1 MTRGLG
7 MIHVVT
13 AANRHLYESE
23 LHEQFRIRHDVYVGE
38 RGWKALA
45 RVDGLERDQFDDDG
59 ATYILSIEGEHVIGG
74 SRLVPTTRPNLLSD
88 VFPHLAAVGGVPCDP
103 AIFEWTRIF
112 VIKERREGRNSGR
125 AAGAVICGILEF
137 CLAEGIEALTAVM
150 ETWWLPRFH
159 DMEWTLRPL
168 GLPEMIDGEWTV
180 AVLMPITERTLETTR
195 AFHNIEAPV
204 LVRRGPQ
211 RPAITEVWS

>member
-1 MTRGLG
+1 MRGSG

-13 AANRHLYESE
+13 AANRHLYELQ
-23 LHEQFRIRHDVYVGE
+23 LHEQFRLRHDVYVGE

-45 RVDGLERDQFDDDG
+45 RADGLERDQFDNED
-59 ATYILSIEGEHVIGG
+59 ATYILSIEGDHVIGG
-74 SRLVPTTRPNLLSD
+74 SRLVSTERPNLLSE
-88 VFPHLAAVGGVPCDP
+88 VFPHLAVVGGVPCDP

-112 VIKERREGRNSGR
+112 VIKARREGGNAGR
-125 AAGAVICGILEF
+125 AAGTVICGILEF
-137 CLAEGIEALTAVM
+137 CLAEGIEALSAVM

-159 DMEWTLRPL
+159 DMGWTIKPL
-168 GLPEMIDGEWTV
+168 GLPEMIDGGWTI
-180 AVLMPITERTLETTR
+180 AVLMPITKQTLDTTR
-195 AFHNIEAPV
+195 AFHSIEAPV